1 MGMLATGCWWSEAM
15 WIYDNLCFNKI
26 SILFQEIYVFL
37 QIDNKNKMESVVTQ
51 NRPSVRMLRHT
62 TEHNDAQTK
71 ATPKERLRT
80 VEEFVEQLEQAV
92 QKRL

>member
-1 MGMLATGCWWSEAM
+1 MFQAQRLAGVGMLATGCWWSEAM
-15 WIYDNLCFNKI
+15 
-26 SILFQEIYVFL
+26 
-37 QIDNKNKMESVVTQ
+37 
-51 NRPSVRMLRHT
+51 
-62 TEHNDAQTK
+62 QTK